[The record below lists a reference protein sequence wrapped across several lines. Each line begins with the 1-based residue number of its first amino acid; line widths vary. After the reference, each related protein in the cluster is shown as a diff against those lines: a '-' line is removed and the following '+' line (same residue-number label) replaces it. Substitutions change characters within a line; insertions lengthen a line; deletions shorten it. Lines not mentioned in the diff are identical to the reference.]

1 MELRVLGTG
10 GVGVKGESAFVGV
23 KGALTS
29 TGHGTGV
36 WGEANGDITVNGVK
50 GYQVLEGSVLK
61 ESLRILQF
69 SE

>member
-1 MELRVLGTG
+1 MELRVLVPG

-50 GYQVLEGSVLK
+50 GMSTWRG
-61 ESLRILQF
+61 RC
-69 SE
+69 